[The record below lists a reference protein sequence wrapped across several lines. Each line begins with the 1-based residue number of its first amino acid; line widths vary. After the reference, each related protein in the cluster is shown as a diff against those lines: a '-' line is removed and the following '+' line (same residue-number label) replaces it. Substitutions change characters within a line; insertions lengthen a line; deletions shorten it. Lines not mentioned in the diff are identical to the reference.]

1 MVKDSFDDELSRLE
15 NLMKMAEETP
25 EMGEL
30 PEEVPPASDK
40 KDYSK
45 ILMEKAEGGGYVH
58 EAVRDVVYDS
68 LKTVYTDSTKYDQ
81 SSTGKE
87 YTSAVNQKKSELAD
101 ILENLDTELAGKDVG
116 EVAATFSSLLNIQSQ
131 LCLQKTD
138 GVISIRTRL
147 FQFFLPPSQKNTI
160 PPALRQEITLIFS
173 PEELY
178 AMRARITDMK
188 EDDPLKH
195 FFTATLDQAYD
206 VVQYNELT
214 GNLLLEMT
222 NFFMNKLRMN
232 GYGDSSKFA
241 EFMERF
247 DRAKMSLQKALSE
260 LREIERVVSDH
271 LIERPILME
280 LPRLLRQLIHIK
292 IGLLDPRLIR
302 RILDQIQSSMGEYA
316 RARAAVSF
324 DFNRLPSFQ
333 HGVRLRQSIILN
345 LQRDV
350 LRYTGQVFEQ
360 EFQHVKAEFERMMEE
375 IEASSG
381 ELQPGSPEFE
391 VMLKKKAMIQKKLE
405 EQRRKLDI
413 VKSQER
419 MVNVQH
425 MMVGQAIKRY
435 QKDEAIQKKLE
446 EQMQQVKIDESKT
459 RKVEDPAAAK
469 SSRKVM
475 AKSRQ

>member
-1 MVKDSFDDELSRLE
+1 MGKDSFDDELGRLE
-15 NLMKMAEETP
+15 NLMKMAEQTVEFVETP
-25 EMGEL
+25 DEPSE
-30 PEEVPPASDK
+30 PEK
-40 KDYSK
+40 KDYAK
-45 ILMEKAEGGGYVH
+45 IILQKAEGGGYVH

-68 LKTVYTDSTKYDQ
+68 LKTVYTDSTKFDQ

-87 YTSAVNQKKSELAD
+87 YGAAVNQKKGELYD
-101 ILENLDTELAGKDVG
+101 ILENLDTELAGKDVS

-147 FQFFLPPSQKNTI
+147 FQFFLSPAQKSTI
-160 PPALRQEITLIFS
+160 PSALRQEITLIFS

-178 AMRARITDMK
+178 AMRARTQDMK
-188 EDDPLKH
+188 EDDPLKD
-195 FFTATLDQAYD
+195 FFTSVLDQAYD

-222 NFFMNKLRMN
+222 NYFMNKLQSN
-232 GYGDSSKFA
+232 GYGNSSKFA

-247 DRAKMSLQKALSE
+247 ERAKMSLKKALTE
-260 LREIERVVSDH
+260 LKEIERVVDNH

-292 IGLLDPRLIR
+292 IGLLDTRLIR
-302 RILDQIQSSMGEYA
+302 RILDQIQSCMGEYA

-360 EFQHVKAEFERMMEE
+360 EFQHVKAEFERMMED

-381 ELQPGSPEFE
+381 ELQPGTPEFE
-391 VMLKKKAMIQKKLE
+391 EMLKKKSIVQKKLE
-405 EQRRKLDI
+405 EQRRKLDV

-425 MMVGQAIKRY
+425 AMVGQAIKRY

-446 EQMQQVKIDESKT
+446 EQMQQVKIDDNKT

-469 SSRKVM
+469 TPRRVM
-475 AKSRQ
+475 AKSHH